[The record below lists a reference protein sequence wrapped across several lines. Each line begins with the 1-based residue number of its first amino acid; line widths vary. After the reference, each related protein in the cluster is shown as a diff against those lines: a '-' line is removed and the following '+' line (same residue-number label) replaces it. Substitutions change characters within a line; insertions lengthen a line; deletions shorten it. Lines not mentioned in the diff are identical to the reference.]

1 MANNEIKKR
10 FTYDISNLNI
20 GEKLNLIKE
29 TKEEDENFKSNHINN
44 DIA

>member
-10 FTYDISNLNI
+10 FTYDLSNLTREN
-20 GEKLNLIKE
+20 LNLIKE
-29 TKEEDENFKSNHINN
+29 TKEEDENVKSNHINN